1 MTRLIKFIAQ
11 TQNYLSGLLLIIIL
25 LSSFF
30 LMLKASL
37 GDSAIMDELAHIP
50 AGYSYVKYLDY
61 RLNPEHPPLLKVLAG
76 LPLLFQKINFPLQSS
91 AWQKDVNGQWE
102 TGTKFLYES
111 GNDADK
117 IIRLT
122 RIAPIILTLLLII
135 LVYFWSK
142 ELLGKTWAFL
152 PTLLTAFSPTI
163 LAHGHYVTTDVAATL
178 GIAAATYYFLKF
190 LLQPSAKNIIIAG
203 LIFGLAQLTKFSVLL
218 LIPSFIIIAFFFYL
232 YRRRTNREKIWFYLR
247 SLFIIF
253 LIGYAL
259 VYAFYFL
266 FTFNYP
272 LSKQLS
278 DSQFILQS
286 FSPKW
291 LAQIDI
297 NLIKNP
303 FTRPLAHYFLGVLMV
318 LQRSAGGNTGY
329 FMGEVSATGW
339 RDYFPIVYLLKEPL
353 PLLIMLIIS
362 FAVTSANIIKKL
374 KSRFNFKYQFAN
386 FLNYLG
392 THGPEFSMLVF
403 VIIYWGYSLKSPLN
417 IGIRHLLPTFPFVY
431 ILIAAGLKNWVRNS
445 FSENTA
451 KKFFAWLLQK
461 IKQFFKVSFK
471 TGLVFV
477 LLIWYLVES
486 LSTAPYF
493 LSYFN
498 EIGGGVWNGY
508 RYVTDSNYDW
518 GQDLKRLENFVNE
531 QGLAREKIAIDYFGG
546 GNPKYYLGEN
556 KVEYWQSRR
565 GNPLNA
571 DLGGL
576 NTDLAGPQVA
586 EPSSLRG
593 GLNADSGGKSIEW
606 LAVSVNTLQA
616 ALGKTV
622 PGQKREPQD
631 EYRWLQELKPIPAG
645 GLGQVPQPDF
655 RAGTSIFIY
664 HL

>member
-1 MTRLIKFIAQ
+1 MAQ
-11 TQNYLSGLLLIIIL
+11 TKNYLPALFLIIIL
-25 LSSFF
+25 LASFF
-30 LMLKASL
+30 LMLKASF

-61 RLNPEHPPLLKVLAG
+61 RLNPEHPPLLKILAG
-76 LPLLFQKINFPLQSS
+76 LPLLFQKIDFPLKSS

-102 TGTKFLYES
+102 MGTKFLYES
-111 GNDADK
+111 GNDATL
-117 IIRLT
+117 IIRWS
-122 RIAPIILTLLLII
+122 RIAPIILALLLII

-178 GIAAATYYFLKF
+178 GITAATYYFLKF
-190 LLQPSAKNIIIAG
+190 LLQPRAKNIIIAG

-232 YRRRTNREKIWFYLR
+232 YRRRANWGKIWFYLR
-247 SLFIIF
+247 TLFIIF

-272 LSKQLS
+272 PSKQLS

-286 FSPKW
+286 FSPRW
-291 LAQIDI
+291 LAQLDID
-297 NLIKNP
+297 LIKNP
-303 FTRPLAHYFLGVLMV
+303 FTRPLAHYLLGVLMV
-318 LQRSAGGNTGY
+318 LKRSAGGNTGY

-339 RDYFPIVYLLKEPL
+339 WDYFPIVYLLKEPL

-362 FAVTSANIIKKL
+362 FAVTFANIIKKL
-374 KSRFNFKYQFAN
+374 KSHFNFKYQFAN

-392 THGPEFSMLVF
+392 THGPEFSMLIF
-403 VIIYWGYSLKSPLN
+403 VIIYWSYSLKSPLN
-417 IGIRHLLPTFPFVY
+417 IGIRHLLPTFPFIY
-431 ILIAAGLKNWVRNS
+431 ILLAAGLKNWVRSS
-445 FSENTA
+445 FSENA
-451 KKFFAWLLQK
+451 SAKFFAWLLQK

-477 LLIWYLVES
+477 LLIWYLIES

-531 QGLAREKIAIDYFGG
+531 QGLAGEKIEKIAIDYFGG

-556 KVEYWQSRR
+556 KAEYWQSRR
-565 GNPLNA
+565 GNPIQTRT
-571 DLGGL
+571 
-576 NTDLAGPQVA
+576 NTDFTQTNVDKFPRKSA
-586 EPSSLRG
+586 SSPRES
-593 GLNADSGGKSIEW
+593 ATKIEW

-622 PGQKREPQD
+622 SGQKREPQD
-631 EYRWLQELKPIPAG
+631 EYRWLQELKPRPR